1 MSPER
6 KTLLVWWTIFLLF
19 VAIAAYIKHN
29 KGRGIQGSVTT
40 VNPTS
45 ALSANN

>member
-29 KGRGIQGSVTT
+29 KGRGSVTT

-45 ALSANN
+45 ALSTNN

>member
-6 KTLLVWWTIFLLF
+6 KTLLVWWTILLLF
-19 VAIAAYIKHN
+19 IAIAAYIKHN
-29 KGRGIQGSVTT
+29 KGRGIQGSVMT